1 VLVGL
6 LLAIGLALAVVGVVA
21 YPHLREGAR
30 LLTPEGERL
39 AREARQKAQALAGS
53 AADALINREKPAV
66 VDDGA
71 DEADARRAYR
81 PGPAPAAPS
90 VSAPAPAVP
99 PMLGQPP
106 VPGHGQPT
114 YGQPGQGQPGFGQ
127 PGFGQPGQ
135 GQPGF
140 GQPGHGQPGQPG
152 ASGGDPS
159 RVADTQLV
167 WATPP
172 SQLRPDGATPA
183 PGTAKV
189 GDRRQDPGRPPVR

>member
-39 AREARQKAQALAGS
+39 AREARQKAQAFAGS

-81 PGPAPAAPS
+81 PGPAPSA
-90 VSAPAPAVP
+90 SAPAPAVP
-99 PMLGQPP
+99 PTLGQPP
-106 VPGHGQPT
+106 FPGHGQPT
-114 YGQPGQGQPGFGQ
+114 YGQPGFGQPGQGQPGQGQPGFGQ
-127 PGFGQPGQ
+127 PGFGQPG
-135 GQPGF
+135 
-140 GQPGHGQPGQPG
+140 HGQPG
-152 ASGGDPS
+152 ASGGDLS

-189 GDRRQDPGRPPVR
+189 GDRPQDPGRPPVR